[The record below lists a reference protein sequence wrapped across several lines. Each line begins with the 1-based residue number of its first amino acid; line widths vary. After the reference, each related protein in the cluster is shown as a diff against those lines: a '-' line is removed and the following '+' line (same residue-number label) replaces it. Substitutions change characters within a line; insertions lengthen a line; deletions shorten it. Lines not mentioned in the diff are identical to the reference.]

1 MTDKADPDRDAHRH
15 LGSAFGQHV
24 RSCRLAR
31 GLTQEELADAS
42 ELSADTIR
50 RLERGEFSPSLR
62 TLGKVCRGLYIEL
75 STLFIAFETGERDVS
90 REIIDALA
98 SLTPTERDL
107 LLQLVHRFHRVLKAG
122 PSTKV
127 G

>member
-1 MTDKADPDRDAHRH
+1 MTGKDDPEREAHRP
-15 LGSAFGQHV
+15 LGSTFGQHV

-31 GLTQEELADAS
+31 GLTQEELAEAS
-42 ELSADTIR
+42 GLSSDTIR
-50 RLERGEFSPSLR
+50 RLEHGEFSPSLR
-62 TLGKVCRGLYIEL
+62 TLGKVCRGLGVEL

-90 REIIDALA
+90 REIIDALD

-122 PSTKV
+122 RSTRV